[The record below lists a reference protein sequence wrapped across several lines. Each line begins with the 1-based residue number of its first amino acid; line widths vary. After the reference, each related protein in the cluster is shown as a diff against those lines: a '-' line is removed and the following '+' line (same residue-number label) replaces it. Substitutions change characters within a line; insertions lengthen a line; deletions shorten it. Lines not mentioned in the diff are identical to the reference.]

1 MAAELADAQFANYSG
16 GVRAAVDVPVSRD
29 IPVDRALAVLDEVG
43 EAWAR
48 ESKAALDR
56 PQAHGIM
63 AFSGGDAVLRLMV
76 RVPPARR
83 LAAEAELRRR
93 IKEAFDRHH
102 WSPIGA
108 AG

>member
-1 MAAELADAQFANYSG
+1 MG
-16 GVRAAVDVPVSRD
+16 
-29 IPVDRALAVLDEVG
+29 
-43 EAWAR
+43 
-48 ESKAALDR
+48 
-56 PQAHGIM
+56 
-63 AFSGGDAVLRLMV
+63 FSGGEVNLRVTV
-76 RVPPARR
+76 RVSASQR

>member
-1 MAAELADAQFANYSG
+1 VAPEQ
-16 GVRAAVDVPVSRD
+16 
-29 IPVDRALAVLDEVG
+29 
-43 EAWAR
+43 
-48 ESKAALDR
+48 
-56 PQAHGIM
+56 
-63 AFSGGDAVLRLMV
+63 
-76 RVPPARR
+76 R